1 MAADPKEVS
10 MAHVRKGINKNLL
23 GTCFMLVLLG
33 ALVRPAMAQ
42 QTSGKILVAYSG
54 LITMNA
60 SLWVAE
66 DLGFF
71 KKHGLDVNAVFTGS
85 GSVTSQTLVSGQAKL
100 AANSVG
106 PVAGAAGGGADIVIL
121 AGLVQILPYQ
131 LWVQPQIHQ
140 PAEMKGKRVAVST
153 FGSGSHLAVEVA
165 LQNIGID
172 PARDKVAV
180 MQIGAQPDRMAAV
193 IAGRVDGT
201 ALEPGFGRLAKEKGL
216 NMLTDLTKSDT
227 PYVNTVISASRSYVK
242 ENSQQ
247 VETLLKGIVD
257 GLVAIYIP
265 GNEKTIKSV
274 LAKRLKLTTPES
286 IQEIYDSTLQIHAK
300 TKVPSAS
307 IAGVQNMIDALLRV
321 NPRLAKVKATDIVDN
336 SFIDRLE
343 KSGYIAEAMK
353 RGR

>member
-1 MAADPKEVS
+1 MMLA
-10 MAHVRKGINKNLL
+10 RKTINRGLRV
-23 GTCFMLVLLG
+23 TCFVLLLLH
-33 ALVRPAMAQ
+33 ALVRPAWAQ
-42 QTSGKILVAYSG
+42 QALGKVLVAYSG
-54 LITMNA
+54 LITMNT

-66 DLGFF
+66 DLGYF
-71 KKHGLDVNAVFTGS
+71 KKHGLDVSAVFTGS

-131 LWVQPQIHQ
+131 LWVQPQIRQ
-140 PAEMKGKRVAVST
+140 PAEMKGRSVAVST

-165 LQNIGID
+165 LQNIGIE
-172 PARDKVAV
+172 PARDKIAI

-193 IAGRVDGT
+193 IAGRVDGN
-201 ALEPGFGRLAKEKGL
+201 ALEPGFGKLAKEKGL
-216 NMLTDLTKSDT
+216 NMLTDLTKSET
-227 PYVNTVISASRSYVK
+227 PYVNTVISASRAYVK

-257 GLVAIYIP
+257 ALAAMYNP
-265 GNEKTIKSV
+265 ANEKAIKSV

-286 IQEIYDSTLQIHAK
+286 VQEIYDSTLQIHAR

-307 IAGVQNMIDALLRV
+307 IAGVQNMIDALLRM
-321 NPRLAKVKATDIVDN
+321 NPRLAKVKAADIVDN
-336 SFIDRLE
+336 SFVDRLE

>member
-1 MAADPKEVS
+1 MAKARTTAKALFVACLIS
-10 MAHVRKGINKNLL
+10 LL
-23 GTCFMLVLLG
+23 PGDLC
-33 ALVRPAMAQ
+33 RPAYSQPAP
-42 QTSGKILVAYSG
+42 SKLLVAYSG

-60 SLWVAE
+60 SLWIAE
-66 DLGFF
+66 DLGLF

-131 LWVQPQIHQ
+131 LWVQPQIRQ

-165 LQNIGID
+165 LQHIGID
-172 PARDKVAV
+172 PGRDKVAI

-201 ALEPGFGRLAKEKGL
+201 ALEPGFGRLARDKGL
-216 NMLTDLTKSDT
+216 NMLTDLTNSDT

-242 ENSQQ
+242 ENPQQ
-247 VETLLKGIVD
+247 IETLLKGIVD
-257 GLVAIYIP
+257 ALAILYSP
-265 GNEKTIKSV
+265 ANEKAIKGV

-300 TKVPSAS
+300 TKVPTAS
-307 IAGVQNMIDALLRV
+307 IAGVQNMIEALSRI
-321 NPRLAKVKATDIVDN
+321 NPRLAKIKAADLVDN
-336 SFIDRLE
+336 SFVERLD

>member
-1 MAADPKEVS
+1 MAAT
-10 MAHVRKGINKNLL
+10 RKISAASLA
-23 GTCFMLVLLG
+23 TCLMISFSV
-33 ALVRPAMAQ
+33 LVRPAWSQ
-42 QTSGKILVAYSG
+42 QPPGKLLVAYSG

-60 SLWVAE
+60 SLWAAE
-66 DLGFF
+66 DLGLF
-71 KKHGLDVNAVFTGS
+71 KKHGLDVTAVFTGS

-121 AGLVQILPYQ
+121 AGLVQMLPYQ
-131 LWVQPQIHQ
+131 LWVQPTIRQ
-140 PAEMKGKRVAVST
+140 ATDMKGKRVAVST

-165 LQNIGID
+165 LQHIGID

-193 IAGRVDGT
+193 VAGRVDGT

-216 NMLTDLTKSDT
+216 NMLTDLTKSET
-227 PYVNTVISASRSYVK
+227 PYVNTVISASRGYVK
-242 ENSQQ
+242 ENPQQ

-257 GLVAIYIP
+257 GLAAIYNP
-265 GNEKTIKSV
+265 ANEKAIKGV

-286 IQEIYDSTLQIHAK
+286 VQEIYDSTLQVHAK
-300 TKVPSAS
+300 TKTPTAS

-321 NPRLAKVKATDIVDN
+321 NPRLVKVRATDIVDN
-336 SFIDRLE
+336 SFVERLE
-343 KSGYIAEAMK
+343 KSGYIAEAMR

>member
-1 MAADPKEVS
+1 MPIAEKTAKATLLAAC
-10 MAHVRKGINKNLL
+10 L
-23 GTCFMLVLLG
+23 FLVLLS
-33 ALVRPAMAQ
+33 AWRRPVWAQ
-42 QTSGKILVAYSG
+42 PAPSKLLVAYSG

-60 SLWVAE
+60 SLWIAE
-66 DLGFF
+66 DLGLF

-131 LWVQPQIHQ
+131 LWVQPQIRQ

-165 LQNIGID
+165 LQHIGID
-172 PARDKVAV
+172 PGRDKVAI

-201 ALEPGFGRLAKEKGL
+201 ALEPGFGRLAKDKGL
-216 NMLTDLTKSDT
+216 NMLTDLTNSDT

-242 ENSQQ
+242 ENPQQ
-247 VETLLKGIVD
+247 IETLLKGIVD
-257 GLVAIYIP
+257 ALAILYSP
-265 GNEKTIKSV
+265 ANEKAIKGV

-300 TKVPSAS
+300 TKVPTAS
-307 IAGVQNMIDALLRV
+307 IAGVQNMIEALSRI
-321 NPRLAKVKATDIVDN
+321 NPRLAKIKAADLVDN
-336 SFIDRLE
+336 SFVERLD

>member
-1 MAADPKEVS
+1 M
-10 MAHVRKGINKNLL
+10 MLVRKPINRGLRE
-23 GTCFMLVLLG
+23 TCFVLLLLG
-33 ALVRPAMAQ
+33 ALVRPAWAQ
-42 QTSGKILVAYSG
+42 QASGKVLVAYSG
-54 LITMNA
+54 LITMNT

-66 DLGFF
+66 DLGYF
-71 KKHGLDVNAVFTGS
+71 KKHGLDVSAVFTGS

-131 LWVQPQIHQ
+131 LWVQPQIRQ
-140 PAEMKGKRVAVST
+140 PAEMKGKSVAVST

-165 LQNIGID
+165 LRHIGIE
-172 PARDKVAV
+172 PARDKIAI

-201 ALEPGFGRLAKEKGL
+201 ALEPGFGKLAKDKGL
-216 NMLTDLTKSDT
+216 NMLTDLTKSET
-227 PYVNTVISASRSYVK
+227 PYVNTVISASRAYVK
-242 ENSQQ
+242 ENPQQ

-257 GLVAIYIP
+257 ALAAMYNP
-265 GNEKTIKSV
+265 ANEKAIKSV

-286 IQEIYDSTLQIHAK
+286 VQEIYDSTLQIHAR

-307 IAGVQNMIDALLRV
+307 IAGVQNMIDALLRM
-321 NPRLAKVKATDIVDN
+321 NPRLAKVKAADIVDN
-336 SFIDRLE
+336 SFVDRLE